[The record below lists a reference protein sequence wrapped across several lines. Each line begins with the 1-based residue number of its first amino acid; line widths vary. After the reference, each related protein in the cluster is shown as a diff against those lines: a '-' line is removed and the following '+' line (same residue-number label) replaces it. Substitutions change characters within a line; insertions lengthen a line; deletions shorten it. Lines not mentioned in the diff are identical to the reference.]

1 MNKFDKKVIQYSEF
15 IEDDSLKHDLY
26 LLKVVTQGLAFL
38 FTYLQKR
45 FRNSF

>member
-1 MNKFDKKVIQYSEF
+1 MNKFDEKVIQYSEF
-15 IEDDSLKHDLY
+15 IEGNSLKYDLY
-26 LLKVVTQGLAFL
+26 LLKVVTQGMGLL